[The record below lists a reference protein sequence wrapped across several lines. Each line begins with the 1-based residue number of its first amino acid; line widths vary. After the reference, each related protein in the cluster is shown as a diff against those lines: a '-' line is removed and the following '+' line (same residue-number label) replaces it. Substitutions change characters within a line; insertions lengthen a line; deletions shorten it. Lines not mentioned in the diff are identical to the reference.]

1 MRKPESYYAT
11 TRIVTPS
18 YPDGTNSSVSTE
30 IKEFA
35 PDTPIHQIYEWY
47 YRSRAMAGQAGDLR
61 IVAKE
66 GKDAKD

>member
-1 MRKPESYYAT
+1 MKKPDSYYAVT
-11 TRIVTPS
+11 KIVTPS
-18 YPDGTNSSVSTE
+18 YPDGTRSSINTE

-47 YRSRAMAGQAGDLR
+47 YRIRATTGQADDLR

-66 GKDAKD
+66 STDE